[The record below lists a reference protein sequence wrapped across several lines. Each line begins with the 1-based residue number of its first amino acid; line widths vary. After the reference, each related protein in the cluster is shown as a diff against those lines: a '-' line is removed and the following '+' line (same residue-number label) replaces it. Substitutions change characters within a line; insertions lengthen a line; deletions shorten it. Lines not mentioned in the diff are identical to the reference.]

1 MGQTHN
7 KPVSGNAAPENKG
20 ETQPQAEEIKVT
32 DRRRI
37 NLEGEVTRDEESEE
51 PSLSAEEPGLK
62 EKLGE
67 AEAKRQEAERKLAD
81 YSDRFRKAQIELRT
95 ENDEL
100 RARLQRNFEQKLESE
115 RGKLVESLLESLD
128 NLKRAVAAAEA
139 SQLGEADLRALLDGI
154 RATTGIFESRMKALG
169 LTPFDSLGVE
179 FDPEIHEA
187 VEIVPVAPE
196 EDNLVVAELQP
207 GYRFG
212 ERLLRP
218 ARVRVGRAIN
228 SDE

>member
-7 KPVSGNAAPENKG
+7 KPVSGNAPPENKG
-20 ETQPQAEEIKVT
+20 ETLEAEEIKIT

-37 NLEGEVTRDEESEE
+37 NLEGEVTRDAESED
-51 PSLSAEEPGLK
+51 PILSSEETGLK

-81 YSDRFRKAQIELRT
+81 YSDRFRKAQIEMRA

-128 NLKRAVAAAEA
+128 NLKRAMAAAEA

-169 LTPFDSLGVE
+169 LTPVDSLGVE

-218 ARVRVGRAIN
+218 ARVRVGRATE

>member
-7 KPVSGNAAPENKG
+7 KPVSGNAPSENQT
-20 ETQPQAEEIKVT
+20 ETPPQVEELKVT

-37 NLEGEVTRDEESEE
+37 NLEGEVTRDGETEDPIISCEEA
-51 PSLSAEEPGLK
+51 SLR
-62 EKLGE
+62 EKFAE
-67 AEAKRQEAERKLAD
+67 AEVKRQDAERKLAD
-81 YSDRFRKAQIELRT
+81 YSDRFRKAQIEMRA

-100 RARLQRNFEQKLESE
+100 RARLQRNFEQKLEAE
-115 RGKLVESLLESLD
+115 RGRLVESLLDSLD

-154 RATTGIFESRMKALG
+154 HATTDIFESRMKALG

-196 EDNLVVAELQP
+196 EDNLVVTELQP
-207 GYRFG
+207 GYKLG

-218 ARVRVGRAIN
+218 ARVRVGRAN
-228 SDE
+228 EE